1 MLKKNRKKQFL
12 TAVFA
17 LLFALSSIMSIHIP
31 AQAVTAKKV
40 KKVALKI
47 KKKTVTKK
55 IYSLDKGKKATLK
68 VIVTPKKA
76 KKSITYKSSNKKVAT
91 VSKKG
96 VVKAKKRGTAKITV
110 TVKGKNKKSKKTWV
124 KIKVKEK
131 ASPENKTQTQT
142 PSVSY
147 NVKVTEIEIADGTS
161 KVYGKLYTPDK
172 EGVYPAIIMSHGYN
186 GINEDFAKECRY
198 FAQNGYVACAY
209 DFCGGSTRSKSSG
222 KSTDM
227 TIFTEKSNLTAVY
240 NHIKSLGNV
249 DKTRIFLHGGSQGG
263 LVTALTAEELKDEI
277 KGMILYF
284 PALNIPD
291 DWRRTFKNV
300 SDIPATYDFWGLTLG
315 RAFFT
320 SIHDFDTF
328 KNIGTFSKNVLILYG
343 MKDPIVLYSYM
354 EKAKSTYPNCRLVT
368 YPDEAHGFS
377 PSGGDKAMQ
386 ETLSF
391 MKKQ

>member
-1 MLKKNRKKQFL
+1 MLQKSRKKQFL
-12 TAVFA
+12 SGVFA
-17 LLFALSSIMSIHIP
+17 LLFALSAIMSIHTP
-31 AQAVTAKKV
+31 SHAATAKKV
-40 KKVALKI
+40 KKVAIKI

-55 IYSLDKGKKATLK
+55 TYSLYKGGKATLK
-68 VIVTPKKA
+68 VVVTPKKA
-76 KKSITYKSSNKKVAT
+76 KKSIAYKSSNKKVAT

-96 VVKAKKRGTAKITV
+96 VVKAKKKGTAKITV
-110 TVKGKNKKSKKTWV
+110 TVKGKNKKTMKRWV

-131 ASPENKTQTQT
+131 VSSDNQTQTQT
-142 PSVSY
+142 PANSY
-147 NVKVTEIEIADGTS
+147 NVKVTEIEVTDGTS
-161 KVYGKLYTPDK
+161 KIYGKLYTPDK
-172 EGVYPAIIMSHGYN
+172 EGMYPAIIMSHGYN
-186 GINEDFAKECRY
+186 GINEDFANECRY

-209 DFCGGSTRSKSSG
+209 DFCGGSTHSKSSG

-240 NHIKSLGNV
+240 NHIKSLANV
-249 DKTRIFLHGGSQGG
+249 DKNRIFLHGGSQGG
-263 LVTALTAEELKDEI
+263 LVTALTAEEIKDEI

-315 RAFFT
+315 KAFFT

-328 KNIGTFSKNVLILYG
+328 KNIGKFSRNVLILYG
-343 MKDPIVLYSYM
+343 MKDPIVPYSYM

-368 YPDEAHGFS
+368 YPDEAHGFT
-377 PSGGDKAMQ
+377 PSGGEKAMK

>member
-1 MLKKNRKKQFL
+1 
-12 TAVFA
+12 
-17 LLFALSSIMSIHIP
+17 
-31 AQAVTAKKV
+31 
-40 KKVALKI
+40 
-47 KKKTVTKK
+47 
-55 IYSLDKGKKATLK
+55 
-68 VIVTPKKA
+68 
-76 KKSITYKSSNKKVAT
+76 
-91 VSKKG
+91 
-96 VVKAKKRGTAKITV
+96 
-110 TVKGKNKKSKKTWV
+110 
-124 KIKVKEK
+124 
-131 ASPENKTQTQT
+131 
-142 PSVSY
+142 
-147 NVKVTEIEIADGTS
+147 
-161 KVYGKLYTPDK
+161 
-172 EGVYPAIIMSHGYN
+172 
-186 GINEDFAKECRY
+186 
-198 FAQNGYVACAY
+198 
-209 DFCGGSTRSKSSG
+209 
-222 KSTDM
+222 M

-343 MKDPIVLYSYM
+343 MKDPIVAYSYM